1 MDGSIEEQGTQRGT
15 SNDNCLFIDV
25 WSAQIRVV
33 VLFIKGNKKKK
44 ERNSKDGMTE
54 RNETGT
60 HNFLH
65 GGGGGGRGGTAR
77 DAGENSIFNGVYN
90 TRQSHTREKEIS
102 NWGERKNSFP
112 IYVTNIIQ
120 TEKKWKRKKLNKRK
134 SERERERKKTN
145 RLNPAPWEVT
155 RHTHV
160 CVCAFFSLSLHLAVK
175 RRENVPPFPPL
186 LYACVYSSTVL
197 SCVSSLMNQSFFFF
211 LLKFFSLF
219 CLFVFLLKK

>member
-1 MDGSIEEQGTQRGT
+1 MDGCIEEQGTQRGT
-15 SNDNCLFIDV
+15 SNDNGLFIDV
-25 WSAQIRVV
+25 WSAQIRLV

-65 GGGGGGRGGTAR
+65 GGGGGGGTAR

-90 TRQSHTREKEIS
+90 TRGRESHTREKEIS

-120 TEKKWKRKKLNKRK
+120 TEKKKNEKEKKLNKRK
-134 SERERERKKTN
+134 SEKKTN

-155 RHTHV
+155 RHTLV
-160 CVCAFFSLSLHLAVK
+160 CVCLSLSFSSFGCQETGKCPATSSSSLC
-175 RRENVPPFPPL
+175 
-186 LYACVYSSTVL
+186 ACVCTAAT
-197 SCVSSLMNQSFFFF
+197 FF
-211 LLKFFSLF
+211 LA
-219 CLFVFLLKK
+219 CLL

>member
-1 MDGSIEEQGTQRGT
+1 MTAGRDGLIRKINRRMDGSIEEQGTQRGT

-120 TEKKWKRKKLNKRK
+120 TEKMKK
-134 SERERERKKTN
+134 KKI
-145 RLNPAPWEVT
+145 
-155 RHTHV
+155 
-160 CVCAFFSLSLHLAVK
+160 K
-175 RRENVPPFPPL
+175 
-186 LYACVYSSTVL
+186 
-197 SCVSSLMNQSFFFF
+197 
-211 LLKFFSLF
+211 
-219 CLFVFLLKK
+219 

>member
-1 MDGSIEEQGTQRGT
+1 MDGCIEEQGTQRGT
-15 SNDNCLFIDV
+15 SNDNGLFIDV
-25 WSAQIRVV
+25 WSAQIRLV

-65 GGGGGGRGGTAR
+65 GGGGGGGTAR

-90 TRQSHTREKEIS
+90 THGRESHTREKEIS

-120 TEKKWKRKKLNKRK
+120 TEKKKIKK
-134 SERERERKKTN
+134 KKN
-145 RLNPAPWEVT
+145 
-155 RHTHV
+155 
-160 CVCAFFSLSLHLAVK
+160 
-175 RRENVPPFPPL
+175 
-186 LYACVYSSTVL
+186 
-197 SCVSSLMNQSFFFF
+197 
-211 LLKFFSLF
+211 
-219 CLFVFLLKK
+219 